1 MDNMKRVLIVT
12 QGPAKEPFIHEMLFL
27 FRSILRFGGSLADS
41 QKIVYF
47 TGNIDSSLKEIF
59 SSMGVHVH
67 IIEEEIKEIPHANKI
82 QMLHFSDKEDFD
94 YLVMLDTDVV
104 IARDFSNFIG
114 IEKVGC
120 KIASVDPLGMELWK
134 NLFEYFG
141 LELPTERYKT
151 ALTMIETIPYF
162 NSGVLIIPKKFVKSL
177 YNIWK
182 LYIFKMLE
190 AYGELKEI
198 SQHRF
203 FTDQIALALALVDCK
218 IPHYTLPVEMNFTL
232 RGPYPQD
239 HNPEFIDPYIIHHHH
254 ETDSNGKILKCL
266 HHTPNKA
273 IDRVNSILD

>member
-162 NSGVLIIPKKFVKSL
+162 N
-177 YNIWK
+177 
-182 LYIFKMLE
+182 
-190 AYGELKEI
+190 
-198 SQHRF
+198 
-203 FTDQIALALALVDCK
+203 
-218 IPHYTLPVEMNFTL
+218 
-232 RGPYPQD
+232 
-239 HNPEFIDPYIIHHHH
+239 
-254 ETDSNGKILKCL
+254 
-266 HHTPNKA
+266 
-273 IDRVNSILD
+273 